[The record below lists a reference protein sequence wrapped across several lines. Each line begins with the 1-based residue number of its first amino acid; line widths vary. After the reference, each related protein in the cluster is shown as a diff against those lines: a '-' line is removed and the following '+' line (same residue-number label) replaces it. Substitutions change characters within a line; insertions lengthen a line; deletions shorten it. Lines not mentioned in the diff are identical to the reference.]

1 MLHLLLQ
8 IIPVLRCRKSFP
20 DLLGP
25 RNGRSYCLGVLGG
38 GPPRLALKTALL
50 LRLLTLGDMGRASLG
65 LSLVL
70 AFAAG
75 LATATA
81 TLGVLR
87 MSTLVLAS
95 TSTLASG
102 ISAAA

>member
-8 IIPVLRCRKSFP
+8 IIPVLCCRDGFP

-25 RNGRSYCLGVLGG
+25 RNGSSHCLGVLGG
-38 GPPRLALKTALL
+38 GPPRLALKAALL
-50 LRLLTLGDMGRASLG
+50 LRLLTLGDMGRANLG

-87 MSTLVLAS
+87 ISTVLILAS
-95 TSTLASG
+95 TSTFASG
-102 ISAAA
+102 ISAA